1 MMTSNASRIFRAYDI
16 RGIVGR
22 DFDADWVERL
32 GQACGA
38 YFLSLGHA
46 RAVVGHDCRLT
57 SPEFQRRLVRG
68 LASTGVDVLFLDMVP
83 TPVCYFAIRHLGYQA
98 GVMITAS
105 HNPSEYNGFKVWA
118 GRSTIHSG
126 EIQKLAALMEPGA
139 GAAPS
144 GAGLACFHDIVPAY
158 LETLSALV
166 RLERPV
172 KVVLDGGNGAA
183 GLVARDLLARAGA
196 KVVELFCE
204 PDGRFPNHHPDPVEE
219 KNLGA
224 LKATVLQ
231 TGAELGIG
239 LDGDGDR
246 IGVVD
251 EKARVIHGDRLLAVF
266 ARQVLGE
273 KPGAA
278 IIGDVKCSHLLFQDI
293 ARHGGRPIMSATGHS
308 LIKDRLLSEN
318 AALAGEMSGHM
329 FFADRYYGFD
339 DAPYA
344 ALRLV
349 EILSRSD
356 RPASRLL
363 EDWPAT
369 FVTPE
374 LRVDCPEHIKFAVAD
389 RARAEFAKSYTLE
402 GDDGARLV
410 FPDGWALVRASNTQP
425 ALVLRFEAESA
436 QRLAELRRLVEE
448 PLARWIDELGAAH
461 AGE

>member
-1 MMTSNASRIFRAYDI
+1 MDAAAARIFRAYDI
-16 RGIVGR
+16 RGVVGR

-32 GQACGA
+32 GRACGA
-38 YFLSLGHA
+38 YFLSRGFS
-46 RAVVGHDCRLT
+46 RAVVGHDCRL
-57 SPEFQRRLVRG
+57 SSGEFQERLVRG
-68 LASTGVDVLFLDMVP
+68 LCATGVDVLFLDMVP

-98 GVMITAS
+98 GVMVTAS

-118 GRSTIHSG
+118 GKSTIHSN
-126 EIQKLAALMEPGA
+126 EIQQLARLMDRDDHPQGDGVA
-139 GAAPS
+139 GQ
-144 GAGLACFHDIVPAY
+144 HDIVPSY
-158 LETLSALV
+158 LDTVSALV
-166 RLERPV
+166 DLARPV

-183 GLVARDLLARAGA
+183 GLVARDLLSRAGA
-196 KVVELFCE
+196 VVVELFCE

-219 KNLGA
+219 KNLVA
-224 LKATVLQ
+224 LKAKVLAC
-231 TGAELGIG
+231 GAELGIG

-251 EKARVIHGDRLLAVF
+251 EKGRVIHGDRLLAVF
-266 ARQVLGE
+266 ARQVLAE

-278 IIGDVKCSHLLFQDI
+278 VIGDVKCSHLLFQDI

-308 LIKDRLLSEN
+308 LIKDRLLSEG

-349 EILSRSD
+349 EIVSRLEA
-356 RPASRLL
+356 PVSRLL
-363 EDWPAT
+363 HDWPET

-374 LRVDCPEHIKFAVAD
+374 LRVDCPDQVKFAVAE
-389 RARAEFAKSYTLE
+389 RARLEFAKSHRLE

-436 QRLAELRRLVEE
+436 ERLAELRRLVEE
-448 PLARWIDELGAAH
+448 PLARWIAELS
-461 AGE
+461 

>member
-1 MMTSNASRIFRAYDI
+1 MMTSTASRIFRAYDI
-16 RGIVGR
+16 RGIVGS

-32 GQACGA
+32 GRACGE
-38 YFLSLGHA
+38 YFLSLGYA

-57 SPEFQRRLVRG
+57 SPEFQERLVRG
-68 LASTGVDVLFLDMVP
+68 LAATGVDVLFLDMVP

-105 HNPSEYNGFKVWA
+105 HNPSQYNGFKVWA
-118 GRSTIHSG
+118 GKTTIHSG
-126 EIQKLAALMEPGA
+126 EIQKLAQLLGRGQFPTGT
-139 GAAPS
+139 
-144 GAGLACFHDIVPAY
+144 GLACHHDIVPTY
-158 LETLSALV
+158 LDTVSALV
-166 RLERPV
+166 SLARPV
-172 KVVLDGGNGAA
+172 KLVLDGGNGAA
-183 GLVARDLLARAGA
+183 GLIARDLLTRAGA
-196 KVVELFCE
+196 EVVELFCE

-219 KNLGA
+219 KNLVA
-224 LKATVLQ
+224 LKAKVLE

-251 EKARVIHGDRLLAVF
+251 EKAQVIHGDRLLSVF
-266 ARQVLGE
+266 ARQVLAE
-273 KPGAA
+273 KPGSA

-293 ARHGGRPIMSATGHS
+293 AKHGGRPIMSATGHS
-308 LIKDRLLSEN
+308 LIKDRLLAEN

-349 EILSRSD
+349 EILSRTAL
-356 RPASRLL
+356 PASRLL
-363 EDWPAT
+363 EDWPPT

-374 LRVDCPEHIKFAVAD
+374 LRVDCPEHVKFAVAEH
-389 RARAEFAKSYTLE
+389 ARQEFAKLYTLE

-448 PLARWIDELGAAH
+448 PLARWVAELTERLPA
-461 AGE
+461 